1 MALPTQKTKRTSFFD
16 KKWLNTNLLLSVLP
30 FVVLVII
37 AIILAIRTPHFG
49 TFRNLTNVLE
59 QSSTLAILAIGMSC
73 VLIVGGI
80 DLSLPAIMALSAVVG
95 VIFLRATS
103 GVTDPV
109 TQKLIGAASIP
120 DPVLRAF
127 LAIAIMVV
135 VGMAA
140 GAINGFAVSYLKMV
154 PFVVTLAMQFICLG
168 AATWLTKSVGIQI
181 DYNLNGF
188 FVDITQKRFDYV
200 PIDILYAIIFVV
212 IAYLLMRRSF
222 MGRWL
227 YAAGTNAKTAR
238 ISGIPTQ
245 KVILAAYVVSGLT
258 AGIAAVIT
266 SGRLL
271 SASALIAGENAVL
284 DVVSSAVVGGV
295 SIYGGSGS
303 PVGAALGAVL
313 IGLISNSMNMQR
325 VSYDLT
331 LMIKGLFILAFIY
344 VYSFRKK

>member
-1 MALPTQKTKRTSFFD
+1 MAVPTQKMD
-16 KKWLNTNLLLSVLP
+16 KVSLLPQRWLNLNFLLSVLP
-30 FVVLVII
+30 YVVLIVI
-37 AIILAIRTPHFG
+37 AIVLAIKTPHFG

-59 QSSTLAILAIGMSC
+59 QSSTLAIMAIGMTC
-73 VLIVGGI
+73 VLVVGGI
-80 DLSLPAIMALSAVVG
+80 DLSLPAMMAFSAVMG

-103 GVTDPV
+103 GTINPA
-109 TQKLIGAASIP
+109 TQQVISAAALPS
-120 DPVLRAF
+120 PVLRAF
-127 LAIAIMVV
+127 LAAAIMLVA
-135 VGMAA
+135 GMAA

-181 DYNLNGF
+181 DYNLNSF
-188 FVDITQKRFDYV
+188 FVDMTQKRFDYV
-200 PIDILYAIIFVV
+200 PIDILYAIIIVF
-212 IAYLLMRRSF
+212 IAYLIMHRSYL
-222 MGRWL
+222 GRWL
-227 YAAGTNAKTAR
+227 YSAGINSKTAR

-245 KVILAAYVVSGLT
+245 KIIMAAYVVSGLT
-258 AGIAAVIT
+258 AGIAAIIT

-271 SASALIAGENAVL
+271 SGSALIAGENAVL
-284 DVVSSAVVGGV
+284 DIVSSAVVGGV

-313 IGLISNSMNMQR
+313 IGLISNIMNMQR

-344 VYSFRKK
+344 IYSLRRK

>member
-1 MALPTQKTKRTSFFD
+1 MALSTQKTKRNSFFD
-16 KKWLNTNLLLSVLP
+16 KKWLNRNLLLSILP
-30 FVVLVII
+30 YVVLVII
-37 AIILAIRTPHFG
+37 AIILAIKTPHFG
-49 TFRNLTNVLE
+49 TFQNITNVLE
-59 QSSTLAILAIGMSC
+59 QSSTLVIMAIGMTC

-80 DLSLPAIMALSAVVG
+80 DLSLPAMMALSAVVG

-103 GVTDPV
+103 GAIDPV
-109 TQKLIGAASIP
+109 TQKLIGAAVLP
-120 DPVLRAF
+120 NPVLRAF
-127 LAIAIMVV
+127 LAVAVMIV
-135 VGMAA
+135 VGMAI

-154 PFVVTLAMQFICLG
+154 PFVVTLAMQFVCLG

-188 FVDITQKRFDYV
+188 FVDLTQKRIDYV

-212 IAYLLMRRSF
+212 IAYLFMRRSYL
-222 MGRWL
+222 GRWL
-227 YAAGTNAKTAR
+227 YAAGTNAKTSR

-245 KVILAAYVVSGLT
+245 KVIMAAYIVSGLT
-258 AGIAAVIT
+258 AGIAATIT
-266 SGRLL
+266 SARLL
-271 SASALIAGENAVL
+271 SASSLIAGENAVL
-284 DVVSSAVVGGV
+284 DIVSSAVVGGV

-303 PVGAALGAVL
+303 PIGAALGAVL

-344 VYSFRKK
+344 VNSFRRK